1 MESHKEQ
8 SGNQIAT
15 EALPGLASTE
25 APGLHSFVIIHEN
38 ATDAFMQVL
47 ENFLASLKLL
57 TDLHV
62 LLAGAI
68 RCAKFIKLL
77 KGHGNSL

>member
-1 MESHKEQ
+1 M
-8 SGNQIAT
+8 

-25 APGLHSFVIIHEN
+25 ASGLHSFVLRHEN

-47 ENFLASLKLL
+47 ENFLVSLKPL

-62 LLAGAI
+62 LLVGEI
-68 RCAKFIKLL
+68 RCAKLVKLL
-77 KGHGNSL
+77 KVHGNSL